1 MRSLNLDQLRTLVF
15 AADLGTFSAAAT
27 ALHLSQPTVS
37 LHIAELEERLGVRL
51 LLRGSGG
58 VVICRK
64 FSKKVSTPKLV
75 NADPKNTGL
84 NLPWRTFS
92 ISNS

>member
-58 VVICRK
+58 VK
-64 FSKKVSTPKLV
+64 PTGAGNLLV
-75 NADPKNTGL
+75 QRARALLRDAGEAVDAVKMGMDRNKS
-84 NLPWRTFS
+84 R
-92 ISNS
+92 